1 MAPASGAGV
10 GLVSSSQVLP
20 SKEQSVFKQVVKLYE
35 LKQYKKALKAADQVL
50 RKFPEHGETLAMKGL
65 TLKFLDKKEE
75 VRSTEGGGVETTDV
89 QKERYNVYDFITSS

>member
-1 MAPASGAGV
+1 MAPGAGGGV
-10 GLVSSSQVLP
+10 MATSQELP
-20 SKEQSVFKQVVKLYE
+20 TKEQGIFKQVVKLYE